1 MRGLRAGRAGAPGGA
16 GLTVVALAV
25 LVGAVSQAISG
36 IGFSLVCGPFLVA
49 LLGAHEGIR
58 LSVLL
63 SLLLNVALLAR
74 LRREVDA
81 RGALLL
87 LVPAALATPLWAVL
101 VRSLPDRPSRA
112 AAGAVV
118 VLGALLLASGARWA
132 AATGTAGAVGTGIVA
147 ALTNVVAGVAG
158 PPVALWAENARWAAG
173 RQRATLQAFFLGL
186 NLVAL
191 PSLGPPHVGAPTLV
205 ACVVAMTVGVLL
217 GVRLRVPERV
227 ARRVTLSLAGAGG
240 MAVLVSA
247 ALR

>member
-1 MRGLRAGRAGAPGGA
+1 M
-16 GLTVVALAV
+16 
-25 LVGAVSQAISG
+25 LVGAVAQAISG

-49 LLGAHEGIR
+49 LLGAHDGIR

-74 LRREVDA
+74 LRREVDV

-87 LVPAALATPLWAVL
+87 LVPAALATPAWALL
-101 VRSLPDRPSRA
+101 VRSWPERPARM

-118 VLGALLLASGARWA
+118 VLGAGLLASGARWER
-132 AATGTAGAVGTGIVA
+132 ATGAVGAVGTGVVA
-147 ALTNVVAGVAG
+147 ALTNVVASVAG
-158 PPVALWAENARWAAG
+158 PPVALWAENARWDAR

-191 PSLGPPHVGAPTLV
+191 PSLGAPQVGAGTVV
-205 ACVVAMTVGVLL
+205 ACVVAMTVGVLV
-217 GVRLRVPERV
+217 GVRLRVPEHL
-227 ARRVTLSLAGAGG
+227 ARRATLALAAAGG
-240 MAVLVSA
+240 VSVLVSA